1 MPNSN
6 WIDYKKIKE
15 AISIK
20 DVLARYALLDKLKQS
35 GSNLVGVCPIH
46 GGNNPRQFSVNPG
59 KNIYYL

>member
-20 DVLARYALLDKLKQS
+20 DVLARYGLLDKLKQS
-35 GSNLVGVCPIH
+35 GSNRAGFVLFMGATI
-46 GGNNPRQFSVNPG
+46 PG
-59 KNIYYL
+59 SFR